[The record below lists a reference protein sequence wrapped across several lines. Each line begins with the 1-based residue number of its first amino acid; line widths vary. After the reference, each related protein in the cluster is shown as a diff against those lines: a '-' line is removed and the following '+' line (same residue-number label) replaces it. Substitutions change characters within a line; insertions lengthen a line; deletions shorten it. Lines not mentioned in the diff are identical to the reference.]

1 MQILSKNESICKDLA
16 QSGLMVDPLPCLNRG
31 KTMPLVRIDVCK
43 GKDIANQILTR
54 KVEAK

>member
-1 MQILSKNESICKDLA
+1 MQGSA
-16 QSGLMVDPLPCLNRG
+16 RFGLMVDPLPCLNRG